1 MQTRNTIR
9 VPSSRRSA
17 QSRTGSPDHQTNQ
30 LSNDDSTPTI
40 FEKNTL
46 FLPKELK
53 LIGPSN
59 WEQFSPAQK
68 AILRINGLE
77 DAVFGDYPSED
88 QMTTDQKIKA
98 AKAAISIRGN
108 CTGEALSQLV
118 GMEDPKE
125 MFNLLQGY
133 CVGSGPVL
141 LQTTLYQFIRIKTS
155 SYETIPQFNVEFER
169 LVKLLLDQKEPISD
183 TLKKVVYLAAC
194 ESEYPEWT
202 ARQRALLRSEHPPTL
217 RSMQQDLVDENRS
230 SDEEDDIASAYWSHG
245 KKANKKNDLGAK
257 KSRTQNHRRN
267 KPQKA
272 FRNENNHRIN
282 KSRDHVCSNCKKK
295 GHHETDCWFTHKDK
309 RPDWAVK
316 LAKELAEHD
325 RQNEDTK
332 SLHIRESN
340 RRTVERS
347 FLILEDEISNAPV
360 QVVEKC
366 RISASYESKPER
378 WLFDTGSS
386 VHICND
392 RHLFSSLQ
400 PATRTVL
407 ITSDRNGLV

>member
-1 MQTRNTIR
+1 
-9 VPSSRRSA
+9 
-17 QSRTGSPDHQTNQ
+17 
-30 LSNDDSTPTI
+30 
-40 FEKNTL
+40 
-46 FLPKELK
+46 
-53 LIGPSN
+53 
-59 WEQFSPAQK
+59 
-68 AILRINGLE
+68 
-77 DAVFGDYPSED
+77 
-88 QMTTDQKIKA
+88 
-98 AKAAISIRGN
+98 
-108 CTGEALSQLV
+108 
-118 GMEDPKE
+118 

-183 TLKKVVYLAAC
+183 TLK
-194 ESEYPEWT
+194 
-202 ARQRALLRSEHPPTL
+202 
-217 RSMQQDLVDENRS
+217 
-230 SDEEDDIASAYWSHG
+230 
-245 KKANKKNDLGAK
+245 
-257 KSRTQNHRRN
+257 
-267 KPQKA
+267 
-272 FRNENNHRIN
+272 
-282 KSRDHVCSNCKKK
+282 
-295 GHHETDCWFTHKDK
+295 KDK

-392 RHLFSSLQ
+392 RHLFSSLLEKPEDPPSLQ
-400 PATRTVL
+400 
-407 ITSDRNGLV
+407 GLDCY

>member
-9 VPSSRRSA
+9 VPSSPRSA

-30 LSNDDSTPTI
+30 LSNDDSTPTV

-245 KKANKKNDLGAK
+245 KKANKKNDLEGV
-257 KSRTQNHRRN
+257 
-267 KPQKA
+267 PQ
-272 FRNENNHRIN
+272 
-282 KSRDHVCSNCKKK
+282 
-295 GHHETDCWFTHKDK
+295 
-309 RPDWAVK
+309 
-316 LAKELAEHD
+316 
-325 RQNEDTK
+325 
-332 SLHIRESN
+332 RE
-340 RRTVERS
+340 
-347 FLILEDEISNAPV
+347 
-360 QVVEKC
+360 
-366 RISASYESKPER
+366 
-378 WLFDTGSS
+378 
-386 VHICND
+386 
-392 RHLFSSLQ
+392 
-400 PATRTVL
+400 
-407 ITSDRNGLV
+407 